1 MATGTSS
8 GLLWGTGDFVSVSP
22 GKAIVPRRYTRS
34 LGKGETLRGGSVR
47 HDTKGKLIQVS
58 CQLDGMEELQSI
70 KTAGSSGG
78 ISVNLSKSDV
88 RVKRMRSVPREHNGR
103 EVREVRVMSEGREM
117 KEHKQQGNVPVETS
131 TQGEGLVGA
140 VEDDQGVILKR
151 SLGDGCGYCESRDN
165 WDKGGE
171 GSTGT
176 NLDFKPV
183 KSFPSK
189 TLGDPRKAVAVVAN
203 LVRGA
208 RSQTEPGRRSSR
220 VEKNGRE
227 GLRLERVL
235 STKNDASL
243 GLRIFHTEGKGRG
256 ILTTRRFV
264 KGEPVVEYKGTL
276 LPVEEARAKQENGED
291 ATYMFYSAL
300 EFGKSRP
307 QGFCVDASWDSGRFG
322 RLVNHSKK
330 RPNCE
335 VRVEM
340 VKDEPHLIL
349 VAAEDIG
356 VGVEITY
363 NYGIKDKEYVKAN
376 PWLLSS

>member
-1 MATGTSS
+1 MATSS
-8 GLLWGTGDFVSVSP
+8 GLIWGTGDFVSVSP
-22 GKAIVPRRYTRS
+22 SKAIVPRRYTRS
-34 LGKGETLRGGSVR
+34 LGKGETLGDGSVR

-58 CQLDGMEELQSI
+58 SQLDGVEELQNI
-70 KTAGSSGG
+70 RMVARSSGG
-78 ISVNLSKSDV
+78 ESASKWRV
-88 RVKRMRSVPREHNGR
+88 RVKRARSVPRGNGR
-103 EVREVRVMSEGREM
+103 ERKKVRVMSEGRDFVEQEKQGTLSM
-117 KEHKQQGNVPVETS
+117 KTIIQGA
-131 TQGEGLVGA
+131 GEVAA
-140 VEDDQGVILKR
+140 VEVDQGIILRR
-151 SLGDGCGYCESRDN
+151 SQGDRCEDFESGDN

-176 NLDFKPV
+176 VLSFRPV
-183 KSFPSK
+183 KSSPSI
-189 TLGDPRKAVAVVAN
+189 TLKGPRKVVPVVTN
-203 LVRGA
+203 LARGA

-227 GLRLERVL
+227 GLRLDRVL
-235 STKNDASL
+235 STRNDASL

-276 LPVEEARAKQENGED
+276 LSYGEARAKQESGED

-307 QGFCVDASWDSGRFG
+307 QRFCVDASWESGRFG

-340 VKDEPHLIL
+340 VNDEPHLIL

-376 PWLLSS
+376 SWLLSS